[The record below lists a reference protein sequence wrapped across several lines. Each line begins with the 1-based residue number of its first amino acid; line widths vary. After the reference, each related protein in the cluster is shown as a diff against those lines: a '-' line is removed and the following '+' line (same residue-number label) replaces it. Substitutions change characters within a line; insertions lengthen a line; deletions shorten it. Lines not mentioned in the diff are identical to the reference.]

1 MRSTA
6 TWDYAGHVHKLADA
20 FEAERRDRA
29 TRHCKKGDPEAPPHR
44 VDDPLVLALMRGVV
58 TWAQVRRAWE
68 AHYGLN
74 DIDERVLENIG
85 KKEQAQDC
93 AALGGGGDQ

>member
-1 MRSTA
+1 
-6 TWDYAGHVHKLADA
+6 
-20 FEAERRDRA
+20 
-29 TRHCKKGDPEAPPHR
+29 
-44 VDDPLVLALMRGVV
+44 V